1 MSSRSRTLTW
11 LLVLA
16 LVAGLGFAL
25 LRPRAGGPSG
35 PAYLQ
40 RESRIPL
47 LLGLESAVQGRGY
60 PQDTR
65 YLEPIPEPQR
75 SVDDDGIPLPL
86 PLRGEFLLPA
96 VPVHEGAR
104 LAFGYGIEQVGAA
117 AAEGA
122 VVSFSVKARAAGG
135 AGEWGELLR
144 ESLVC
149 GAPGCAPLL
158 RWAQADLPAELAGG
172 RADILFAA
180 DCDRE
185 LRELAALPVV
195 LSPVLHSAG
204 VRARADALASAVPL
218 LVADLLERYPRAVA
232 EDDEWEQ
239 IVHTT
244 TPEFCFALRRD
255 ADGTEHPPLPL
266 LTSGVTAAFESDAR
280 HDSPRGGARPALF
293 FDFDHTIARYRL
305 EVPRGDVRLEFAI
318 GLDHRCAGVGC
329 ADFIVTADGATIF
342 EETLDPGLRPLE
354 RGWQERSVDLSP
366 FAGRSILL
374 ACRGE
379 VFLRA
384 PRTIELVESVPL
396 RAPVSYTLEV
406 KRPRG
411 AFAAPRVVRY
421 EEVARRLSRA
431 RERPSVVFVNVET
444 FRADAPSCAGGAEGI
459 TPALD
464 RLAREGTRVEQC
476 VTVAP
481 WTSPSVA
488 SLFTGLYP
496 PAHGVWSYAESY
508 LPESC
513 DTLAERLRRAGVTTA
528 AFSTNELISPNRNFA
543 QGFESFLLA
552 PYANA
557 RQVVATFE
565 DWLED
570 NKELQF
576 FAFLHLFE
584 PHHPLNAPGADRE
597 RYVPE
602 DLRGRD
608 PDEALRRVCE
618 RLAANRAVT
627 AEDEDVRL
635 LKALYLGEVRYL
647 DRQLER
653 LRGALERAGL
663 AERVLL
669 VVTGDHGEE
678 FCEHGLLGHGSHVFG
693 ESVLV
698 PLVLWG
704 PGCVPAGRTLR
715 GPVENASLFAT
726 ILELMGVEYD
736 AAPVRP
742 ALRLEGTP
750 AGGLAYTATAQG
762 IRRIDLAAASP
773 IETRA
778 IYALRGA
785 RSSLIYSRPGID
797 RERDPAECL
806 LFDLEQDPAERQNAR
821 AAAPERLEELKQA
834 LLRAYRLA
842 GKERHG
848 IAAQQ
853 IDEETRRV
861 LGQLAYVGGVANDA
875 EGDLFDE

>member
-1 MSSRSRTLTW
+1 MPSRAAFLTW
-11 LLVLA
+11 LLLLA
-16 LVAGLGFAL
+16 LAAGLGFAL
-25 LRPRAGGPSG
+25 LRPRAGGPAATG
-35 PAYLQ
+35 QVL
-40 RESRIPL
+40 RESRVPL
-47 LLGLESAVQGRGY
+47 LLELDRAVQGRGY
-60 PQDTR
+60 PEDTD
-65 YLEPIPEPQR
+65 YLEPLPDPQR
-75 SVDDDGIPLPL
+75 SMDDGGIPLPL
-86 PLRGEFLLPA
+86 PLRGEFLVPSL
-96 VPVHEGAR
+96 PVHEGAR
-104 LAFGYGIEQVGAA
+104 LSFGYGIEQVADP

-122 VVSFSVKARAAGG
+122 VISFSVKARAAGG
-135 AGEWGELLR
+135 GEWRELLR
-144 ESLVC
+144 EPLAC
-149 GAPGCAPLL
+149 GAPGSGPLL
-158 RWAQADLPAELAGG
+158 RRAEAALPAEFAGG
-172 RADILFAA
+172 RADVLFAA

-185 LRELAALPVV
+185 LKELSALPVV
-195 LSPVLHSAG
+195 LSPVLSSAG
-204 VRARADALASAVPL
+204 VKTPAAALADRVPVL
-218 LVADLLERYPRAVA
+218 LADLLERYPRAVA
-232 EDDEWEQ
+232 EDDEWEH
-239 IVHTT
+239 IVHST

-255 ADGTEHPPLPL
+255 ADGTEHPPLPI
-266 LTSGVTAAFESDAR
+266 LTSGATAAFESDAR

-318 GLDHRCAGVGC
+318 GVDHRCAGVGC
-329 ADFIVTADGATIF
+329 ADFIVTADGATVF
-342 EETLDPGLRPLE
+342 EESLDPGLHPLQ
-354 RGWQERSVDLSP
+354 RGWQERSVDLSS
-366 FAGRSILL
+366 FAGRTILL
-374 ACRGE
+374 AFRGE

-384 PRTIELVESVPL
+384 PRTIELTESVPL
-396 RAPVSYTLEV
+396 REAVRYTLEV
-406 KRPRG
+406 KRPRA

-421 EEVARRLSRA
+421 EEVARRLSRGK
-431 RERPSVVFVNVET
+431 ERPSVVFVNVET
-444 FRADAPSCAGGAEGI
+444 LRADAPSCYGGHEGI

-464 RLAREGTRVEQC
+464 ALAREGTRIEQC
-476 VTVAP
+476 VVAAP

-513 DTLAERLRRAGVTTA
+513 DTLAERLRRTGVTTA
-528 AFSTNELISPNRNFA
+528 AFSTNELISPGRNFA

-557 RQVVATFE
+557 RQVVAAFE

-602 DLRGRD
+602 GLRGRD
-608 PDEALRRVCE
+608 PDQALQRVCE
-618 RLAANRAVT
+618 RLAASRPVS

-647 DRQLER
+647 DRQIER
-653 LRGALERAGL
+653 LQGVLERAGL
-663 AERVLL
+663 AERVVL

-704 PGCVPAGRTLR
+704 PGIVPSGKTLR

-726 ILELMGVEYD
+726 VLELMGVDYD
-736 AAPVRP
+736 AAAARP
-742 ALRLEGTP
+742 ALRLDGAA

-762 IRRIDLAAASP
+762 IRRIDLAAPSP
-773 IETRA
+773 IETKA
-778 IYALRGA
+778 IFAVRGA
-785 RSSLIYSRPGID
+785 RSSLIYSRPGVD
-797 RERDPAECL
+797 RGRDPAECL
-806 LFDLEQDPAERQNAR
+806 FFALGEDPGERFDLGAGAPAE
-821 AAAPERLEELKQA
+821 LEEMKQA
-834 LLRAYRLA
+834 LLRAHRVA
-842 GKERHG
+842 SSRRHG
-848 IAAQQ
+848 LEARQ
-853 IDEETRRV
+853 IDEGTRRV
-861 LGQLAYVGGVANDA
+861 LGQLAYLGGVPNDA